1 MGELG
6 EREIMR
12 ESFVTSAGSLGL
24 NALKTLRVITN
35 FYWKP
40 LPLDARNENFPL
52 ERHPRRPWPD
62 AFF

>member
-1 MGELG
+1 VRAADVELPRERESPVIYTRA

-35 FYWKP
+35 LYWVP
-40 LPLDARNENFPL
+40 LPLGE
-52 ERHPRRPWPD
+52 E
-62 AFF
+62 